1 MDTREFCVS
10 FFRAHGPLAEAASLP
25 IVTRAVTGT
34 IPQLKSL
41 SLAKKRPLISGLL
54 GEVFGEPVVE
64 PDLADALAA
73 RVAHYRRNPDSGR
86 TWAEV
91 KARLRRGK

>member
-1 MDTREFCVS
+1 MDTRAFCVS
-10 FFRAHGPLAEAASLP
+10 FFRAHRVLAETAPLP
-25 IVTRAVTGT
+25 IVTRMVTET

-41 SLAKKRPLISGLL
+41 SLAKKRLLISELL
-54 GEVFGEPVVE
+54 SEVFGEPVEE
-64 PDLADALAA
+64 PELADALAA

-91 KARLRRGK
+91 KARLRRRK